1 MAKSKAT
8 YTIID
13 VETTGRGNK
22 ITEISI
28 FKYDGEKVVDE
39 FTSLVNPEALIPD
52 YITALTGIDNAM
64 VANAPTFAEIA
75 DDILSITEN
84 TLFVAHNVNF
94 DYNVIRNEF
103 KAIHINFT
111 RRKLCTVRLSRT
123 LFPGFRSYSLGKL
136 CNSLNIDL
144 VDRHRARGDAEATVT
159 LFEKLLAHENSE
171 SAFTNFLKKSSKEA
185 TLPPHLSSELFN
197 SIPNAPGI
205 YYFKNKKGKIIY
217 VGKAV
222 NLKKRVL
229 GHFYDKKEKELNL
242 CRETADIDFELSGSD
257 LIAKLMEDAAIKHHF
272 PIYNRAAKRVP
283 KPYAIFS
290 FEDRQGIQHLAFNT
304 LKTTPNPLQIFHS
317 IRDCRLYLEQICEQF
332 ELCPKY
338 CHLQES
344 VWTCSHFKLTNCK
357 GVCKEEESI
366 IDYNE
371 RVILAIDYIVNSNQN
386 VILKEKGRTINEEA
400 FIMIRNGS
408 YCGYGFVNTSEQII
422 NSDDLDAFLIPQKET
437 SEVMGILRKVL
448 IQQGDYI
455 QIETNPIQ
463 TE

>member
-1 MAKSKAT
+1 M
-8 YTIID
+8 
-13 VETTGRGNK
+13 
-22 ITEISI
+22 
-28 FKYDGEKVVDE
+28 
-39 FTSLVNPEALIPD
+39 IPD

-64 VANAPTFAEIA
+64 VADAPTFAEIA
-75 DDILSITEN
+75 DDVLRITEN
-84 TLFVAHNVNF
+84 TIFVAHNVNF

-103 KAIHINFT
+103 KSINTNFT

-136 CNSLNIDL
+136 CASLHIDL

-159 LFEKLLAHENSE
+159 LFEKLLAHDRSE
-171 SAFTNFLKKSSKEA
+171 SVFADFLKKGSKEA
-185 TLPPHLSSELFN
+185 TLPSHLSSQLFN

-217 VGKAV
+217 VGKAI

-257 LIAKLMEDAAIKHHF
+257 LLARLMEDAAIKHHF
-272 PIYNRAAKRVP
+272 PIYNQAAKRVP

-290 FEDRQGIQHLAFNT
+290 YEDRRGIIHLAFNT
-304 LKTTPNPLQIFHS
+304 LKATPNPLQVFHT
-317 IRDCRLYLEQICEQF
+317 IRDCRLYLEHICEKF

-344 VWTCSHFKLTNCK
+344 VWTCSHYKLTNCK
-357 GVCKEEESI
+357 GICKDEETVTL
-366 IDYNE
+366 YNE
-371 RVILAIDYIVNSNQN
+371 RIHLAIEHITNSNQN
-386 VILKEKGRTINEEA
+386 VILKEKGRHTNEEA

-408 YCGYGFVNTSEQII
+408 YCGYGFVENSEQIT
-422 NSDDLDAFLIPQKET
+422 NPNDLEPFLIVQKDTAEAQ
-437 SEVMGILRKVL
+437 GILRKTL
-448 IQQGDYI
+448 MQH
-455 QIETNPIQ
+455 TNCIKLVKSGF
-463 TE
+463 EVE